1 MNRTATI
8 AEVAAEAYRER
19 ARLME
24 REAFLLQLKDK
35 PLSARICKQ
44 YAFIA
49 RNAARAEEWS
59 DAEARQ

>member
-1 MNRTATI
+1 MNRIATI

-19 ARLME
+19 ARRME
-24 REAFLLQLKDK
+24 REAFLLTLNNK

-59 DAEARQ
+59 ERL